1 MRSLASMTGTGDLSG
16 GDTLAGGGA
25 AEGGDRILGLLLSA
39 TAGAPR
45 ALPARRGIV
54 SGDICCEMPAGGA
67 PVSLMTMTSSSSLV
81 VGYVPAHARCIS
93 LASLALKGLRSRRAC
108 RHCADGCKHNI
119 SACIIHEYRIIYTC
133 DSRALALHPL
143 HLLLALILSA
153 PCPNFFDTFTFSIP
167 GSSGPSGTLL

>member
-25 AEGGDRILGLLLSA
+25 AEGGDRMIGVRLSA

-54 SGDICCEMPAGGA
+54 SGDIRRRRAQAGGA

-81 VGYVPAHARCIS
+81 LAYVPAATMRGAYPLLRLRARVCGVDAHAAIA
-93 LASLALKGLRSRRAC
+93 LMAASITS
-108 RHCADGCKHNI
+108 
-119 SACIIHEYRIIYTC
+119 
-133 DSRALALHPL
+133 
-143 HLLLALILSA
+143 
-153 PCPNFFDTFTFSIP
+153 DT
-167 GSSGPSGTLL
+167 